1 MSHSMSG
8 HHVKCEEASR
18 WVKMVLYIVRFLLQN
33 DDEKRKYWSSPY
45 EGAAEDD
52 YKIQQLQSK
61 LDETAKELVCYTRA
75 LHQL

>member
-1 MSHSMSG
+1 MSHSKSR
-8 HHVKCEEASR
+8 HHEKYEEASP
-18 WVKMVLYIVRFLLQN
+18 WPKMGLYTVRILLQN
-33 DDEKRKYWSSPY
+33 DDDKRKYWLSPY

-75 LHQL
+75 LDKL